1 LKNGQ
6 DAVVHHPRK
15 FVSPL
20 SAQAIAELEQRMK
33 QDPSA
38 RVRMRAHSILLSNRK
53 MAIDVIAAFYD
64 VSRDTVS
71 GWIDRWEKD
80 GFEGLRDR
88 PRSGA
93 PRIIDES
100 ERDLVR
106 RLVQR
111 YPHSSR
117 TVQNK
122 FAALTGKTISET
134 TMRRILK

>member
-1 LKNGQ
+1 
-6 DAVVHHPRK
+6 
-15 FVSPL
+15 
-20 SAQAIAELEQRMK
+20 
-33 QDPSA
+33 
-38 RVRMRAHSILLSNRK
+38 MRAHSILLSNRK
-53 MAIDVIAAFYD
+53 MAIDVIAAFYE
-64 VSRDTVS
+64 VGRDTVS

-80 GFEGLRDR
+80 GFRGLQDR

-93 PRIIDES
+93 PRSIDET

-106 RLVQR
+106 RLMHR

-117 TVQNK
+117 TVINQ

>member
-1 LKNGQ
+1 M
-6 DAVVHHPRK
+6 HHPRK

-20 SAQAIAELEQRMK
+20 SAQAVAELEQRMK
-33 QDPSA
+33 QDASA

-71 GWIDRWEKD
+71 RWIDRWEKD
-80 GFEGLRDR
+80 GIKGLQDH

-93 PRIIDES
+93 PRIIGES
-100 ERDLVR
+100 ERELVR
-106 RLVQR
+106 RLVRR

-117 TVQNK
+117 TVKNK
-122 FAALTGKTISET
+122 FEALTGKTLSET
-134 TMRRILK
+134 TLRRILK